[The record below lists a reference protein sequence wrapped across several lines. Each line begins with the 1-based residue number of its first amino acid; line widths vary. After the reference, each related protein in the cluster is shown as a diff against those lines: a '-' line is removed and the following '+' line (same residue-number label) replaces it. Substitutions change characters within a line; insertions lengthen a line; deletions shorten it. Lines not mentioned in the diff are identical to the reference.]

1 MVASAAAPDS
11 HSAAAFAVRAGAR
24 SGGALSPFGNV
35 RYIAGFLQGPGNG
48 PAGIATM
55 MLYEIRGCVEPMPP
69 SGSKPTGGAVDVY
82 GHHEF
87 RLRFA
92 LKMAAL

>member
-1 MVASAAAPDS
+1 MAKCDTSRDS
-11 HSAAAFAVRAGAR
+11 FKDRE
-24 SGGALSPFGNV
+24 
-35 RYIAGFLQGPGNG
+35 NG

-55 MLYEIRGCVEPMPP
+55 KLYEIRGCVEPMPP